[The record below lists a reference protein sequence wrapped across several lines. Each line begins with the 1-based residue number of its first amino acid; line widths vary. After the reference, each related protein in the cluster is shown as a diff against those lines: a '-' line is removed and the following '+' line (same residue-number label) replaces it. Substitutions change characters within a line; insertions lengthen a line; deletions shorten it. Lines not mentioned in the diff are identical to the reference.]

1 MFLLFTERSRRGIE
15 QKLRR
20 KKETPIIKNQTK
32 KSELESS
39 FICQDVVLGEFSC
52 AKCKYTTF
60 KKWQMLTHVK
70 KKHPTQSTGYSIRK
84 LMIKISKN
92 FIY

>member
-1 MFLLFTERSRRGIE
+1 MFLLFTERSRRGQYGSR
-15 QKLRR
+15 QKLPS
-20 KKETPIIKNQTK
+20 KKNQQK
-32 KSELESS
+32 ESELESS

-60 KKWQMLTHVK
+60 KKWQMLTHIK